1 MKLDNNERTT
11 MSNNNESSRRFVQ
24 MAPALTWALVITAL
38 LIHTIS
44 QGLDLMLILGLMDC
58 SIG

>member
-11 MSNNNESSRRFVQ
+11 MSNNESSRRFVQ

-58 SIG
+58 SVG